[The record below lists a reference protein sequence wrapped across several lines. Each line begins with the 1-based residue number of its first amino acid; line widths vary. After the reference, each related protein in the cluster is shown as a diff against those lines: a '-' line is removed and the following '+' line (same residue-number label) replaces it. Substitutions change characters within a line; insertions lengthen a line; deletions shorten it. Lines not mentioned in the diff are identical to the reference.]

1 MGEALK
7 HHGIPQDLRV
17 DEVAALA
24 AGYCSSLEL
33 PGTDGKTTAPA
44 VPLWAVVISEFLPVM

>member
-7 HHGIPQDLRV
+7 HHGIPEDLRV

-44 VPLWAVVISEFLPVM
+44 VPLWAVVISEFP